1 MNKTLQ
7 IITIAKQVQVFHPVK
22 QNLKLILSSLKK
34 QLKLH
39 TNITQSRRKH
49 QNGYAIN
56 VIVTD
61 LKSTLVKHQRV
72 Y

>member
-22 QNLKLILSSLKK
+22 QKLKLILSPLKK

-39 TNITQSRRKH
+39 TNIIQSRRKH